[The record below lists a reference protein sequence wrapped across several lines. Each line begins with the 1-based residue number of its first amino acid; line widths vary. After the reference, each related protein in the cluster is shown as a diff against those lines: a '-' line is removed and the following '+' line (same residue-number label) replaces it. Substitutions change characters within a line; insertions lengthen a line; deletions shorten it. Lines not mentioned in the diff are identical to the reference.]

1 MNDLLEPSE
10 EPLFNFND
18 FQEIMM
24 DAVYK
29 SIINNIDDAI
39 KSNVEIEEKKR
50 ALNTVLKHFESR
62 EEYEKCKKIKEVLDS
77 I

>member
-1 MNDLLEPSE
+1 MNNLLEPSE

-24 DAVYK
+24 DVVYK
-29 SIINNIDDAI
+29 SIINNINDAI

-50 ALNTVLKHFESR
+50 ALNTVLKFFESK

>member
-1 MNDLLEPSE
+1 MNNLLEPSE

-24 DAVYK
+24 DVVYK

-50 ALNTVLKHFESR
+50 ALNTVLKFFESK

>member
-50 ALNTVLKHFESR
+50 ALNTVLKHFEAR
-62 EEYEKCKKIKEVLDS
+62 EEYEKCKKIKGVLDS